1 MEKRMKLHKLSER
14 IFYSDFEEERD
25 RPALGYIRGDN
36 FSVAVDAGHSIKHL
50 DEFYE
55 LLKQQDLPLPAL
67 TLITHWHWDHTF
79 AMHAV
84 SGLSVAHEETDR
96 HLREFIADRSEEN
109 DRKFLEL
116 DPSIAREY
124 EGQEIIVV
132 PADITFRDKMTIDA
146 GNVTIKLFKTVSPHC
161 DDAVLIEVEQE
172 KVLFLGDAISGVFP
186 YWIADPVKKKAL
198 ISVLESLDVNTFIG
212 SHWPAWTDKGE
223 LIRYIEDE
231 REE

>member
-14 IFYSDFEEERD
+14 IYYSDFEEERD
-25 RPALGYIRGDN
+25 RPALGYVRGDK
-36 FSVAVDAGHSIKHL
+36 FSVAVDAGHSKKHL

-55 LLKQQDLPLPAL
+55 LLKQQELPLPAL

-84 SGLSVAHEETDR
+84 KGLTVCLEETDR
-96 HLREFIADRSEEN
+96 LLREFITNRSEEN

-124 EGQEIIVV
+124 EGQKLIVV
-132 PADITFRDKMTIDA
+132 PADITFREKMTIDA
-146 GNVTIKLFKTVSPHC
+146 GNVTINLFRTVSPHC
-161 DDAVLIEVEQE
+161 DDAALIEIPEE

-198 ISVLESLDVNTFIG
+198 ISVLEGLDVNTFIG
-212 SHWPAWTDKGE
+212 AHWPLWTSREE